1 MNYRQIVWKLGNKK
15 VNKSPIEKTNIIL
28 EKRLERNKDEIEIQK
43 NNNFLSTNAEH
54 NLNLINFRE
63 NIEIT
68 IENKATNRD
77 LLEKRLSGREKMHS
91 GWVNPFLPTNKYLE
105 DLSTENE
112 FLRPQNTN
120 INTLKKNKNN

>member
-1 MNYRQIVWKLGNKK
+1 MDYRQIKWKLGNNKI
-15 VNKSPIEKTNIIL
+15 NKSPIEKTNIIL
-28 EKRLERNKDEIEIQK
+28 EKRVERHEDDIKTLRQ
-43 NNNFLSTNAEH
+43 NNFLSTNAEH

-63 NIEIT
+63 NIEIS
-68 IENKATNRD
+68 IENKANNRD

-105 DLSTENE
+105 DLTIEND

-120 INTLKKNKNN
+120 INTLKKNNDN

>member
-1 MNYRQIVWKLGNKK
+1 MNYRQIIWKLGNKK

-28 EKRLERNKDEIEIQK
+28 EKKLERHKDDIVIQK
-43 NNNFLSTNAEH
+43 NHNFLSTNAEH

-105 DLSTENE
+105 DLSKENE

-120 INTLKKNKNN
+120 INTLKNNSNN

>member
-28 EKRLERNKDEIEIQK
+28 EKRLERQNDDIEIQK
-43 NNNFLSTNAEH
+43 KNNFLSTNAEH
-54 NLNLINFRE
+54 NLNLLNFRE

-68 IENKATNRD
+68 IENKTTNRD

-120 INTLKKNKNN
+120 INTLKKNNDN

>member
-1 MNYRQIVWKLGNKK
+1 MDYRHIIWKLGNEKI
-15 VNKSPIEKTNIIL
+15 NKSPIEKTNIIL
-28 EKRLERNKDEIEIQK
+28 EKRLERNKDDIEIK
-43 NNNFLSTNAEH
+43 EKNNFLSTNAEH

-63 NIEIT
+63 NIEIS
-68 IENKATNRD
+68 IENKANNRD

-105 DLSTENE
+105 DLTTENE

-120 INTLKKNKNN
+120 INTIKKNNDN